1 MLMEQTLASMRAM
14 RLLGMAEAL
23 EEQMQTAGAGKLSF
37 EDRIGLL
44 IEREQLDRDSRRI
57 TRLLQQA
64 KLPMP
69 ASIEDVYFATSR
81 GLDKT
86 LTLRLTDCEWIA
98 SHRNVLITGPTGT
111 GKTWL
116 AAALVE
122 AACRR
127 GYKARYWRFSR
138 LLEETRLARADGSWG
153 RLLEKLARTDLLAVD
168 DYGMAPL
175 EGVQRMDFL
184 EVLEDRYGKR
194 ATLITGQ
201 LPVEHWHEV
210 AGDPTFGDAILDR
223 LVNNAYRIALKGP
236 SLRKRYGKIDE
247 ETANKAKD

>member
-1 MLMEQTLASMRAM
+1 MLTEQTLESMRAM
-14 RLLGMAEAL
+14 RLLGMAEAF
-23 EEQMQTAGAGKLSF
+23 EEQLQTPGARKLSF

-44 IEREQLDRDSRRI
+44 IDRERIHRTDRRI

-69 ASIEDVYFATSR
+69 ASIEDVYFASSR

-86 LTLRLTDCEWIA
+86 LTLRLADCEWVA
-98 SHRNVLITGPTGT
+98 AHRNVLITGPTGT

-116 AAALVE
+116 ASALVE

-127 GYKARYWRFSR
+127 GYKALYRRFSR
-138 LLEETRLARADGSWG
+138 LLEEMRLARVDGSWG
-153 RLLEKLARTDLLAVD
+153 KLLDKLARTELLAID

-175 EGVQRMDFL
+175 EGIQRMDFL
-184 EVLEDRYGKR
+184 EVLEDRYGRR

-223 LVNNAYRIALKGP
+223 LVNNAYKISLKGP
-236 SLRKRYGKIDE
+236 SLRKRYGKIE
-247 ETANKAKD
+247 EEPTKKPTH

>member
-1 MLMEQTLASMRAM
+1 MLMEQTLESMRAM
-14 RLLGMAEAL
+14 RLLGMPEAM
-23 EEQMQTAGAGKLSF
+23 EEQMQTPGASKLSF

-44 IEREQLDRDSRRI
+44 IEREQLDRNDRRI

-69 ASIEDVYFATSR
+69 ASIEDVYFASSR

-86 LTLRLTDCEWIA
+86 LALRLTDCEWVQ

-127 GYKARYWRFSR
+127 GYKALYRRFSR
-138 LLEETRLARADGSWG
+138 LLEEIRLARADGSWG
-153 RLLEKLARTDLLAVD
+153 RLLEKLARTDLLAID
-168 DYGMAPL
+168 DYAMAPL

-184 EVLEDRYGKR
+184 EVLEDRYGKP

-210 AGDPTFGDAILDR
+210 AGDPTFGEAILDR

-236 SLRKRYGKIDE
+236 SLRKRYGKIE
-247 ETANKAKD
+247 KEVTRKAKD